1 METVS
6 TQDAGQERSIAWKM
20 RKWMVAVLLVLL
32 TVPAGCGARPTV
44 EIVAEEKTYPEPDAV
59 AESLESAGF
68 EVERSEVF
76 EGLDIETT
84 RIKAVNG
91 DDYLDICYHVPS
103 ADDMDE
109 IVTYYTQNY
118 KKYNLVSGTDV
129 VYCYSSDS
137 VEETAGLRE

>member
-1 METVS
+1 MEN
-6 TQDAGQERSIAWKM
+6 EKM
-20 RKWMVAVLLVLL
+20 DGSCFIGFTDCA
-32 TVPAGCGARPTV
+32 CGVRGTAYRGNCRGG
-44 EIVAEEKTYPEPDAV
+44 EDLSRADAV

-68 EVERSEVF
+68 EVERSGVF